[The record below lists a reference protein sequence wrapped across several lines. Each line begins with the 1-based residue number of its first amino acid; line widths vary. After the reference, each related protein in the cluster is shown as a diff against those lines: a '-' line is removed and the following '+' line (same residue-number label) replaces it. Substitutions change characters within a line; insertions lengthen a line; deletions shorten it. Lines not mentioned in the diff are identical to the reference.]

1 MGKFRLQGKV
11 VILRGECITDLLTV
25 MAKIVVADR
34 IAKSGVDFLRAQE
47 GFEVVE
53 SYGSSPQQILELVAD
68 ADALVVRSETQVTAE
83 VLAAG
88 QSLKVVGR
96 AGVGVDNI
104 DVEAATERGV
114 IVLNTP
120 SGNTVATAELTFTH
134 ILCGTR
140 PIVQAHA
147 SMRAGEWDRKKFS
160 GQELAGKT
168 LGVCGLGRIGTEV
181 AKRAQA
187 FGMRVLAY
195 DPYLTA
201 ARAKS
206 LGIEQVDIDQI
217 YAEADYITFHLPL
230 TESTRHIVDEKA
242 IASMKKGVRLF
253 NCARGGIIK
262 ESALVE
268 GLKSGKVAAAG
279 LDVFE
284 DEPLA
289 SDHELRKLDN
299 VVLTPHLGAST
310 REAQESVGIE
320 VAEAITEALRG
331 GVILN
336 AVNMPSVDRRT
347 LAVLRPYLTL
357 GIQLGKLLQQ
367 VAPAHVEKLIIRYF
381 GKVADLDAM
390 PLSRAIQKGFLTS
403 ILGPDVNDVNAPL
416 KMKQLGIEVDTV
428 KSNTEGDYTEL
439 VELEAHCADGELA
452 SLAGTL
458 ISKAQIPRVVALN
471 GRAVEFSPFGYV
483 LILENEDVPG
493 IVGMLGTVLGR
504 DKVNIANLSLSRS
517 STSGRATAVYQLDSA
532 PSEAAMAEIA
542 AFPGIA
548 SATLVKC

>member
-1 MGKFRLQGKV
+1 
-11 VILRGECITDLLTV
+11 
-25 MAKIVVADR
+25 MAKIIVADR
-34 IAKSGVDFLRAQE
+34 IAKSGVDFLRQQE
-47 GFEVVE
+47 GFEVIE
-53 SYGSSPQQILELVAD
+53 AYGSSEEQIVSLVAD
-68 ADALVVRSETQVTAE
+68 ADALIVRSETQVTAA

-88 QSLKVVGR
+88 SGLKAVGR

-114 IVLNTP
+114 IVMNTP

-140 PIVQAHA
+140 PVSQAHE
-147 SMRAGEWDRKKFS
+147 SMRKGAWDRKQFS
-160 GQELAGKT
+160 GQELAGKV
-168 LGVCGLGRIGTEV
+168 LAICGLGRIGAEV

-195 DPYLTA
+195 DPYLTP
-201 ARAKS
+201 ARAKG
-206 LGIEQVDIDQI
+206 LGLEQVDLDEAF
-217 YAEADYITFHLPL
+217 AEADYITVHMPL
-230 TESTRHIVDEKA
+230 TDATHYMIDEQAFAK
-242 IASMKKGVRLF
+242 MKDGVRIF

-268 GLKSGKVAAAG
+268 AVKSGKVAAAG

-289 SDHELRKLDN
+289 ADSELRALDN

-320 VAEAITEALRG
+320 VAEAITEVLRG

-347 LAVLRPYLTL
+347 LAVLRPYLEL

-367 VAPAHVEKLIIRYF
+367 VAPTHVEKLTMRYS
-381 GKVADLDAM
+381 GKVAELDAM
-390 PLSRAIQKGFLTS
+390 PLSRAIQKGYLTAIS
-403 ILGPDVNDVNAPL
+403 GPDVNDVNAPL
-416 KMKQLGIEVDTV
+416 KMKQLGIEVDSV

-439 VELEAHCADGELA
+439 VELEARNAAGEVA
-452 SLAGTL
+452 TLAGTL
-458 ISKAQIPRVVALN
+458 IGKAQLARVVDLN
-471 GRAVEFSPFGYV
+471 GHAVEFNPYGHI

-493 IVGMLGTVLGR
+493 IVGMLGSALGR
-504 DKVNIANLSLSRS
+504 DGVNIANLSLSRLS
-517 STSGRATAVYQLDSA
+517 SSGRATAIYELDSA
-532 PSEAAMAEIA
+532 PSEAALAEIA
-542 AFPGIA
+542 AFPAIA
-548 SATLVKC
+548 SATLVRV